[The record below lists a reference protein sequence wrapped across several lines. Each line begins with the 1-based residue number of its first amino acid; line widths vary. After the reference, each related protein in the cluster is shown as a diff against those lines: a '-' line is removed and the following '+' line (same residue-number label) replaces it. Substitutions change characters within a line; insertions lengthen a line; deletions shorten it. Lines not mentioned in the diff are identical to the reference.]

1 MRKQQTFLSV
11 EQKKEMVARYKNGE
25 KRAALALEYNV
36 TLNTVARAIAEFAA
50 GESFR
55 SRQGCNST
63 LSDHQK
69 AWAYEQYC
77 NGYTIGEIAEALFV
91 SYQTTYN
98 AIAGRP
104 RIKKPLHYDF
114 EKEGA

>member
-25 KRAALALEYNV
+25 KRDALALEYNV
-36 TLNTVARAIAEFAA
+36 TLNTVARAIAEYAT

-55 SRQGCNST
+55 SRQGNKCT
-63 LSDHQK
+63 LSDRQK

-77 NGYTIGEIAEALFV
+77 NGYTLNEIAEALFV
-91 SYQTTYN
+91 SYCTIYN

>member
-1 MRKQQTFLSV
+1 MRKEQTFLSV
-11 EQKKEMVARYKNGE
+11 EQKKEMVARYKSGE

-36 TLNTVARAIAEFAA
+36 TLNTVSRAIAEFAA

-55 SRQGCNST
+55 SRQGRNGFLT
-63 LSDHQK
+63 DQQK

-77 NGYTIGEIAEALFV
+77 NGYTMNEIAEALFV
-91 SYQTTYN
+91 SYHTVYN

-104 RIKKPLHYDF
+104 CIKKPLHYDF

>member
-1 MRKQQTFLSV
+1 MRKEPTFLSV

-36 TLNTVARAIAEFAA
+36 SLNTVVLAIKKYAA
-50 GESFR
+50 GENFH
-55 SRQGCNST
+55 SRHGSNGI
-63 LSDHQK
+63 LSDQQK

-77 NGYTIGEIAEALFV
+77 NGYTMNEIAEALFV
-91 SYQTTYN
+91 SYHTVYN

>member
-1 MRKQQTFLSV
+1 MRKENTYLSV

-25 KRAALALEYNV
+25 RRDALALEYNV
-36 TLNTVARAIAEFAA
+36 TINTVDNAIAKYAA

-55 SRQGCNST
+55 SRRGSHGF
-63 LSDHQK
+63 LSEHQK

-77 NGYTIGEIAEALFV
+77 NGYTLNEIAEALYV
-91 SYQTTYN
+91 SYCTIHH

>member
-1 MRKQQTFLSV
+1 MKKEPTFLSV

-25 KRAALALEYNV
+25 KRAALALKYNV
-36 TLNTVARAIAEFAA
+36 TLNTVDKTIAKYAA
-50 GESFR
+50 GESFSYR
-55 SRQGCNST
+55 RGNKCA

-77 NGYTIGEIAEALFV
+77 NGYTMNEIAEALFV
-91 SYQTTYN
+91 SYGTVFN

-104 RIKKPLHYDF
+104 RIKKPLYYDF